1 METWVTGRRQRL
13 RVLGDSVPGKKNEY
27 PRPLF
32 GRRKGA
38 SVTKRWRGSE
48 TREEGLAPACK
59 GGRTS
64 APVSALEM
72 VMACQGRCYKAPQTR
87 RLQTTESSSFTVPEA
102 GRQESARQRARALH
116 LFHAFLSPSGVAGNR
131 WFVDASPPPHPR
143 YLPLLSRG
151 HLLPVSPCLWLFSK
165 HIHRCWGL
173 RSSCLLVRHVS
184 TRDSDRR
191 AITSMKAPFQL
202 QSAMHRP
209 APSFCWQGSYG
220 KEVAREK
227 PTMGL
232 RRHDFS
238 P

>member
-87 RLQTTESSSFTVPEA
+87 RLQTTESSSLTVPEA

-131 WFVDASPPPHPR
+131 WFVDASPP
-143 YLPLLSRG
+143 
-151 HLLPVSPCLWLFSK
+151 VSASVVTWPP
-165 HIHRCWGL
+165 
-173 RSSCLLVRHVS
+173 SSCVSVALLQTHSQVLAVKTFLSSR
-184 TRDSDRR
+184 
-191 AITSMKAPFQL
+191 
-202 QSAMHRP
+202 
-209 APSFCWQGSYG
+209 
-220 KEVAREK
+220 EARVN
-227 PTMGL
+227 P
-232 RRHDFS
+232 
-238 P
+238 